1 MRSLLLFRT
10 GSLLSAFASILV
22 VACAPA
28 AQTLSSHPSAGEPDV
43 QSGAAPVVPQMPPST
58 PEDSAADVEAL
69 QALHDLEFGS
79 SDTSSLPFDTTY
91 LYAELDEGPVSS
103 ARGGAASV
111 SAPTYDIDIESF
123 ATNDR
128 VEYYVDFFLDDA
140 RDRFNIWLGRLN
152 RYEGMIRTRF
162 RAAGV
167 PEDLVYLAAIES
179 GYSNTAVSRASA
191 VGMWQFMSYTA
202 RDYGM
207 VVDDWV
213 DERRD
218 PFKAT
223 DAAARFLARQYE
235 RFGSWYLAAA
245 AYNGGPNRV
254 SRGLRRLSQRGDT
267 TLSDET
273 FFRLSDRRY
282 LLRET
287 RDYVPKL
294 IAATQIAKH
303 PARHGFDSIPYQQ
316 PLVFDEISVPDATG
330 LDVLSML
337 ADTTT
342 RALVE
347 LNPAYYRGVTPPRRE
362 SIVRVP
368 RGTGTTV
375 LSRYAELPPE
385 ERVNFVSHKVSRG
398 ETLGGL
404 AQRYGVSLDLL
415 RAANPGVQPRR
426 VSIGQR
432 LVIPLSTSARSNPGS
447 APRMLAAGQRYHVVR
462 WGETMS
468 TIAQRYRVRLSDLLR
483 MNGMGRNDILRA
495 GRRLVVRQ

>member
-1 MRSLLLFRT
+1 MFRFGCSLTVLGL
-10 GSLLSAFASILV
+10 AFA

-28 AQTLSSHPSAGEPDV
+28 TQSLSSRPTAGEANDEPLI
-43 QSGAAPVVPQMPPST
+43 QAQMPEST
-58 PEDSAADVEAL
+58 PEDSAADDAAL
-69 QALHDLEFGS
+69 QALRDLEFGS
-79 SDTSSLPFDTTY
+79 SDTSGLPFDTTY
-91 LYAELDEGPVSS
+91 LFAAAEEGPVSS

-111 SAPTYDIDIESF
+111 NTPVYDIDIESF

-140 RDRFNIWLGRLN
+140 RDRFNIWMGRLN
-152 RYEGMIRTRF
+152 RYEGMIRNRF

-167 PEDLVYLAAIES
+167 PEDLVYLGAIES

-207 VVDDWV
+207 VVDEWV

-223 DAAARFLARQYE
+223 DAAARYLAHQYE

-245 AYNGGPNRV
+245 AYNGGPSRV

-267 TLSDET
+267 TLSEET

-294 IAATQIAKH
+294 IAATQIAKN
-303 PARHGFDSIPYQQ
+303 PARHGFDSIPYLQ
-316 PLVFDEISVPDATG
+316 PLVFDEITVPGATG
-330 LDVLSML
+330 LDVLATL

-347 LNPAYYRGVTPPRRE
+347 LNPSYYRGVTPPRRE
-362 SIVRVP
+362 SLVRVP

-375 LSRYAELPPE
+375 IRQYAELPPE
-385 ERVNFVSHKVSRG
+385 ERVNFVAHRISRG

-404 AQRYGVSLDLL
+404 AQRYGVSLELL
-415 RAANPGVQPRR
+415 MAANPGILPRR
-426 VSIGQR
+426 LSIGQR
-432 LVIPLSTSARSNPGS
+432 LVIPLSTAARSNPGS

-483 MNGMGRNDILRA
+483 LNDMGHNDILRA
-495 GRRLVVRQ
+495 GRRLIVSR

>member
-1 MRSLLLFRT
+1 MKATWVGIGLIFT
-10 GSLLSAFASILV
+10 VGCASSPPA
-22 VACAPA
+22 VAVLPSVGEANDRAVADEA
-28 AQTLSSHPSAGEPDV
+28 AVE
-43 QSGAAPVVPQMPPST
+43 MPST
-58 PEDSAADVEAL
+58 SAEDSAADIRALEAL
-69 QALHDLEFGS
+69 RDLEFGP
-79 SDTSSLPFDTTY
+79 SDSSSLPFDTTY
-91 LYAELDEGPVSS
+91 LYATDDDPVSS
-103 ARGGAASV
+103 ARGGAASAE
-111 SAPTYDIDIESF
+111 APTYDIDIESF
-123 ATNDR
+123 ATNER

-152 RYEGMIRTRF
+152 RYEGMIRNRF

-207 VVDDWV
+207 VVDEWV

-218 PFKAT
+218 PFTAT
-223 DAAARFLARQYE
+223 NAAARYLANQYD

-245 AYNGGPNRV
+245 AYNGGPTRV

-267 TLSDET
+267 AQTADES

-282 LLRET
+282 LRRET

-294 IAATQIAKH
+294 IAATQIAKN
-303 PARHGFDSIPYQQ
+303 PARYGFDSIPYLQ
-316 PLVFDEISVPDATG
+316 PLVFDEITVPDATG
-330 LDVLSML
+330 LDVIANL

-368 RGTGTTV
+368 RGTGTMV
-375 LSRYAELPPE
+375 ARRYEELPAE
-385 ERVNFVSHKVSRG
+385 DRVNFVSHRISRG

-404 AQRYGVSLDLL
+404 ARRYLVSLDLL
-415 RAANPGVQPRR
+415 VAANPGIQPRR
-426 VSIGQR
+426 LSIGQR
-432 LVIPLSTSARSNPGS
+432 IVIPLSSAARSNPGS
-447 APRMLAAGQRYHVVR
+447 APRMLTAGQRYHLVR

-468 TIAQRYRVRLSDLLR
+468 GIAQRYRVRLSDLLR
-483 MNGMGRNDILRA
+483 WNAMRSSDVLRA
-495 GRRLVVRQ
+495 GRRLIVRQ

>member
-1 MRSLLLFRT
+1 MDRRGRLMAGVLIA
-10 GSLLSAFASILV
+10 GAN
-22 VACAPA
+22 ACAPA
-28 AQTLSSHPSAGEPDV
+28 AQTLNSNPSARELDESSSV
-43 QSGAAPVVPQMPPST
+43 TRTVAQLPVSAL
-58 PEDSAADVEAL
+58 EDSAADVEAL
-69 QALHDLEFGS
+69 QALRDLEFGA
-79 SDTSSLPFDTTY
+79 SDTSDLPFDTTY
-91 LYAELDEGPVSS
+91 LFAAVEDGPVSS

-111 SAPTYDIDIESF
+111 STPTYDIDIESF

-140 RDRFNIWLGRLN
+140 RDRFNIWLGRLA
-152 RYEGMIRTRF
+152 RYEGMIRNRF

-207 VVDDWV
+207 VVDEWV

-223 DAAARFLARQYE
+223 DAAARYLARQYD

-245 AYNGGPNRV
+245 AYNGGPSRV
-254 SRGLRRLSQRGDT
+254 SRGLRRLEQRGDT
-267 TLSDET
+267 ALSEET

-294 IAATQIAKH
+294 IAATQIAKN

-316 PLVFDEISVPDATG
+316 PLVFDEITVPDATG
-330 LDVLSML
+330 LDVLSSL

-375 LSRYAELPPE
+375 LRRYAELPPE
-385 ERVNFVSHKVSRG
+385 ERVNFVSHRISRG

-404 AQRYGVSLDLL
+404 ARRYGVSLDLL
-415 RAANPGVQPRR
+415 VAANPGVQPRR
-426 VSIGQR
+426 LSIGQR
-432 LVIPLSTSARSNPGS
+432 LVIPLSTAARSNPGS

-462 WGETMS
+462 WGETLS

-483 MNGMGRNDILRA
+483 MNGMGRDDILRA

>member
-1 MRSLLLFRT
+1 MKISLAPGLRLAPA
-10 GSLLSAFASILV
+10 AFVLWCMTS
-22 VACAPA
+22 CAPA
-28 AQTLSSHPSAGEPDV
+28 TRTAVSFPTADEADEP
-43 QSGAAPVVPQMPPST
+43 SGAHQAVTQMPAST
-58 PEDSAADVEAL
+58 PEDSAADVETL
-69 QALHDLEFGS
+69 QALHDLRFGS
-79 SDTSSLPFDTTY
+79 SESSPFPFDTTY
-91 LYAELDEGPVSS
+91 LFSSVEEGPVSS

-111 SAPTYDIDIESF
+111 GRPTYDIDIESF
-123 ATNDR
+123 ATNER

-152 RYEGMIRTRF
+152 RYEGMIRDRF

-167 PEDLVYLAAIES
+167 PEDLVYLGAIES
-179 GYSNTAVSRASA
+179 GYSNTAVSRARA

-202 RDYGM
+202 PDYGL
-207 VVDDWV
+207 VLDEWV

-223 DAAARFLARQYE
+223 EAAARFLARQYE
-235 RFGSWYLAAA
+235 QFGSWYLAAA

-254 SRGLRRLSQRGDT
+254 SRGLRRLSQGGDT
-267 TLSDET
+267 TLTEET

-303 PARHGFDSIPYQQ
+303 PSRFGFDSIPYLQ
-316 PLVFDEISVPDATG
+316 PLVFDEITVPDATG
-330 LDVLSML
+330 LDVLAQL

-342 RALVE
+342 NALVE

-362 SIVRVP
+362 AIVRVP
-368 RGTGTTV
+368 RGTGTLV
-375 LSRYAELPPE
+375 LERYAELRPE
-385 ERVNFVSHKVSRG
+385 ERVNFVSHTISRG

-404 AQRYGVSLDLL
+404 ASRYGVSLELL
-415 RAANPGVQPRR
+415 MAANPGVQPRR
-426 VSIGQR
+426 LSIGQR
-432 LVIPLSTSARSNPGS
+432 VVVPLSTTARANPGS
-447 APRMLAAGQRYHVVR
+447 APRALAPGQRYHEVR

-468 TIAQRYRVRLSDLLR
+468 AIAQRYGLRLSDLLSWNE
-483 MNGMGRNDILRA
+483 MNNNDILRA
-495 GRRLVVRQ
+495 GRRLIVSQ

>member
-1 MRSLLLFRT
+1 MP
-10 GSLLSAFASILV
+10 I
-22 VACAPA
+22 
-28 AQTLSSHPSAGEPDV
+28 SS
-43 QSGAAPVVPQMPPST
+43 

-69 QALHDLEFGS
+69 EALRDLEFGS
-79 SDTSSLPFDTTY
+79 SDSSNLPFDTTY
-91 LYAELDEGPVSS
+91 LFAPLDDGPVSS
-103 ARGGAASV
+103 ARGGPASTE
-111 SAPTYDIDIESF
+111 APTYDIDIESF
-123 ATNDR
+123 ASNER

-152 RYEGMIRTRF
+152 RYEGMIRDRF

-207 VVDDWV
+207 VVDEWV

-223 DAAARFLARQYE
+223 SAAARYLAIQYD

-245 AYNGGPNRV
+245 AYNGGPTRV
-254 SRGLRRLSQRGDT
+254 SRGLRRLSQRGET
-267 TLSDET
+267 AQNDEA
-273 FFRLSDRRY
+273 FFRLSDRR
-282 LLRET
+282 LLRRET

-294 IAATQIAKH
+294 IAATQIAKN
-303 PARHGFDSIPYQQ
+303 PSYYGFDSIPYLQ
-316 PLVFDEISVPDATG
+316 PLVFDEITVPDATG
-330 LDVLSML
+330 LDVLANL

-368 RGTGTTV
+368 RGTGTSV
-375 LSRYAELPPE
+375 ARRYEELPAE
-385 ERVNFVSHKVSRG
+385 NRVNFVSHRISRG

-404 AQRYGVSLDLL
+404 AGRYNVSLDLL
-415 RAANPGVQPRR
+415 MAANPGIQPRR
-426 VSIGQR
+426 LSVGQR
-432 LVIPLSTSARSNPGS
+432 VVIPLSAAARSNPRS
-447 APRMLAAGQRYHVVR
+447 APRMLTIARRYHQVR

-468 TIAQRYRVRLSDLLR
+468 GIAQRYRVRLSDLLR
-483 MNGMGRNDILRA
+483 WNGMGRNDMLRA
-495 GRRLVVRQ
+495 GRRLIVRQ

>member
-1 MRSLLLFRT
+1 MKKKWMVLGLIFSV
-10 GSLLSAFASILV
+10 GCASPP
-22 VACAPA
+22 PA
-28 AQTLSSHPSAGEPDV
+28 VDVRPSDGDYREGAVPDEATV
-43 QSGAAPVVPQMPPST
+43 QMPVSS
-58 PEDSAADVEAL
+58 PEDSAADIEAL
-69 QALHDLEFGS
+69 EALRDLEFGS
-79 SDTSSLPFDTTY
+79 SDSVSLPFDTTY
-91 LYAELDEGPVSS
+91 LFATADDGPVSS
-103 ARGGAASV
+103 ARGGPASTTG
-111 SAPTYDIDIESF
+111 PTYDIDIESF
-123 ATNDR
+123 ATNER
-128 VEYYVDFFLDDA
+128 VEYYVEFFLDDA

-152 RYEGMIRTRF
+152 RYEGMIRNRF

-179 GYSNTAVSRASA
+179 GYSNTAVSRARA

-207 VVDDWV
+207 VVDEWV

-223 DAAARFLARQYE
+223 SSAARYLANQYE

-245 AYNGGPNRV
+245 AYNGGPTRV

-267 TLSDET
+267 AQTDET

-282 LLRET
+282 LRRET

-294 IAATQIAKH
+294 IAATQIAKT
-303 PARHGFDSIPYQQ
+303 PSFYGFDSIPYLQ
-316 PLVFDEISVPDATG
+316 PLVFDEITVPDATG
-330 LDVLSML
+330 LDVLANL

-368 RGTGTTV
+368 RGTGILV
-375 LSRYAELPPE
+375 ARRYEELPAE
-385 ERVNFVSHKVSRG
+385 DRVNFVSHRISRG

-404 AQRYGVSLDLL
+404 ARRYRVSLDLL
-415 RAANPGVQPRR
+415 IAANPGIQPRR
-426 VSIGQR
+426 LSIGQR
-432 LVIPLSTSARSNPGS
+432 VVIPLSAAARSNPGS
-447 APRMLAAGQRYHVVR
+447 APRMLTAGQRYHLVR

-468 TIAQRYRVRLSDLLR
+468 SIAQRYRVRLSDLLR
-483 MNGMGRNDILRA
+483 WNGMRRNDVLRT
-495 GRRLVVRQ
+495 GRRLIVRL